1 MDSKNMTNK
10 DTENFAQQP
19 GDILS
24 TNSSELDDLNV
35 CQIEEISRK
44 IQRGGYLQFES
55 LRYRG
60 DNLAIYE
67 GEIVILKFDP
77 RNILT
82 LSVYRREGETDV
94 FLARAYAQDGET
106 ETLSLDE
113 LKAMKSKLQEKRPQ
127 GQIDRSISLP
137 KIEK

>member
-1 MDSKNMTNK
+1 MDSKNMTTK
-10 DTENFAQQP
+10 DTGNFAQQP
-19 GDILS
+19 EDILS
-24 TNSSELDDLNV
+24 TNSSHQDDLDA
-35 CQIEEISRK
+35 CQIEEASRK
-44 IQRGGYLQFES
+44 IQIGGYLQFEN

-67 GEIVILKFDP
+67 GDSVILKFDP

-94 FLARAYAQDGET
+94 FLARAYAQDWET
-106 ETLSLDE
+106 EKLSLDE
-113 LKAMKSKLQEKRPQ
+113 AKAMIQEVRENGQQ
-127 GQIDRSISLP
+127 GADRSISLP

>member
-1 MDSKNMTNK
+1 MDSKNMTTK

-24 TNSSELDDLNV
+24 TNSSHQDNLDA
-35 CQIEEISRK
+35 CQIEEVSRK

-60 DNLAIYE
+60 DNLAVYE
-67 GEIVILKFDP
+67 GENVILKFDP

-94 FLARAYAQDGET
+94 FLAHAYAQDLET
-106 ETLSLDE
+106 EKLSLDE
-113 LKAMKSKLQEKRPQ
+113 MRAVKSRFEKR
-127 GQIDRSISLP
+127 DNRSAARSISVP
-137 KIEK
+137 KMEK

>member
-1 MDSKNMTNK
+1 MDSKNMTTK
-10 DTENFAQQP
+10 DTGNFAQQP
-19 GDILS
+19 EDILS
-24 TNSSELDDLNV
+24 TNSSHQDDLDA
-35 CQIEEISRK
+35 CQIEEASRK
-44 IQRGGYLQFES
+44 IQIGGYLQFEN

-67 GEIVILKFDP
+67 GDSVIIKFDP

-94 FLARAYAQDGET
+94 FLARAYAQDWET
-106 ETLSLDE
+106 EKLSLDE
-113 LKAMKSKLQEKRPQ
+113 AKAMIQEVRENGQQ
-127 GQIDRSISLP
+127 GADRSISLP